1 MVREA
6 RFRRGMAP
14 LSVLRR
20 AVKEC
25 GLAVLR
31 ATGAF
36 HLAAGSLRYRQ
47 RLLILGFHGISLADE
62 HEWNPG
68 LYITAAQLRQR
79 MELLRR
85 WEANVLPLE
94 EALERLT
101 SRSLPPRSV
110 VITFDDGFVDFGA
123 QAAPILREFRYP
135 ATLYLTTHY
144 CLHRVPVFNLAVSY
158 VLWKSGAAEADLHM
172 LGIPLRLRSSKDQ
185 ERRNSVRALLE
196 YCEQRQMST
205 AERNEV
211 AAGLAA
217 LLGVNYAEILN
228 RRLLQILAPEEVS
241 ELSRAGIDMQLHT
254 HRHRVPLERQLFL
267 REIEDNRERIREM
280 TGRRASHF
288 CYPSGVHAAEFLPW
302 LSEAGVES
310 AVTCEL
316 GAAGPFSNR
325 LLLPRVLDQTGVSRL
340 DFEAWLCGVRV

>member
-1 MVREA
+1 LALKRTIKDAGFWLM
-6 RFRRGMAP
+6 RR
-14 LSVLRR
+14 
-20 AVKEC
+20 C
-25 GLAVLR
+25 GVYR
-31 ATGAF
+31 
-36 HLAAGSLRYRQ
+36 LAAGSTRRTN
-47 RLLILGFHGISLADE
+47 RLLILGFHGISLTDE

-79 MELLRR
+79 MELLKR
-85 WEANVLPLE
+85 WEANVLPLG

-185 ERRNSVRALLE
+185 ERQNSVRALLE

-217 LLGVNYAEILN
+217 LLGVDYAEILN

>member
-1 MVREA
+1 
-6 RFRRGMAP
+6 MA
-14 LSVLRR
+14 LKRTVKNAGLLLLRR
-20 AVKEC
+20 C
-25 GLAVLR
+25 GIYR
-31 ATGAF
+31 
-36 HLAAGSLRYRQ
+36 LAASSARRTS

-79 MELLRR
+79 MELLRS

-101 SRSLPPRSV
+101 SRSLPPRSA
-110 VITFDDGFVDFGA
+110 VITFDDGFVDFAA

-144 CLHRVPVFNLAVSY
+144 CSHRAPVFNLAVSY
-158 VLWKSGAAEADLHM
+158 VLWKSGAAEADLHP
-172 LGIPLRLRSSKDQ
+172 LGVPLRLRWSNDQ
-185 ERRNSVRALLE
+185 ERQASVRTLLE

-205 AERNEV
+205 ADRNEI

-217 LLGVNYAEILN
+217 RLGVDYAGILD
-228 RRLLQILAPEEVS
+228 RRLLQILAPAQVS
-241 ELSRAGIDMQLHT
+241 ELSRAGIDIQLHT
-254 HRHRVPLERQLFL
+254 HRHRVPLDRQLFL

-280 TGRRASHF
+280 TGRRAAHF

-302 LSEAGVES
+302 LSEAGIES
-310 AVTCEL
+310 AVTCEM
-316 GAAGPFSNR
+316 GAAGPRSHR
-325 LLLPRVLDQTGVSRL
+325 LLLPRVLDQTGVSSL